1 MIPGLDH
8 LNNEAQSFENTIY
21 VGIVSDFKFV
31 KSQFDY
37 ANSYSKIYFHDNQRS
52 KWVSLAKKIK
62 LQFVDTITYLKN
74 LRSFCKITI
83 KADNF
88 Y

>member
-8 LNNEAQSFENTIY
+8 FNNEAQSFESTIY

-37 ANSYSKIYFHDNQRS
+37 ANSYSKIYFQ
-52 KWVSLAKKIK
+52 
-62 LQFVDTITYLKN
+62 T
-74 LRSFCKITI
+74 
-83 KADNF
+83 
-88 Y
+88 